1 MVRREEG
8 VPAVDRGG
16 GRLIPACGIPAA
28 ESQLRDPSCE
38 VRDLTYEISDLTYE
52 ISACVIP
59 AWMWPR
65 IMSIATMLCPPSGM
79 MMSALRFEG
88 ST

>member
-38 VRDLTYEISDLTYE
+38 VRDLTYEIS
-52 ISACVIP
+52 ACVIP